1 MGSVRQLDD
10 VAVADCAWEIDAA
23 DLPDLFATA
32 ATALAELTVDPTT
45 LADAAEAHIEL
56 SAEALDLLLFDFLSD
71 LIWRRDAEGVVLH
84 RGVIVVTGD
93 GPHRLDARLAGGRL
107 DPAVTVRRNDPKA
120 VTFHQLA
127 VERTAGGWRARVVLD
142 I

>member
-10 VAVADCAWEIDAA
+10 VAIADCAWEIEAA
-23 DLPDLFATA
+23 DLPDLFGTA
-32 ATALAELTVDPTT
+32 AMALAELTVDPAT
-45 LADAAEAHIEL
+45 LVGAVEVRIEL
-56 SAEALDLLLFDFLSD
+56 TADALDLLLFDFLSE
-71 LIWRRDAEGVVLH
+71 LIYRRDTDGVVLH
-84 RGVIVVTGD
+84 RGTLTVTGD
-93 GPHRLDARLAGGRL
+93 GPYRLAGELRGGHL
-107 DPAVTVRRNDPKA
+107 DPAVTVRRSDPKA

>member
-10 VAVADCAWEIDAA
+10 VAIADCAWEIDAA
-23 DLPDLFATA
+23 DLPDLFGTA
-32 ATALAELTVDPTT
+32 ATALAELTVDPAT
-45 LADAAEAHIEL
+45 LVGVEEARIEL
-56 SAEALDLLLFDFLSD
+56 TADALDLLLFDFLGE
-71 LIWRRDAEGVVLH
+71 LICRRDTDGVVLH
-84 RGVIVVTGD
+84 RGAIMVTGG
-93 GPHRLDARLAGGRL
+93 GPYHLDARLAGGRL

>member
-1 MGSVRQLDD
+1 MGSVRQLED

-23 DLPDLFATA
+23 DLPDLFGTA
-32 ATALAELTVDPTT
+32 AAALAELTVDPAT
-45 LADAAEAHIEL
+45 LVGAVEARIEL
-56 SAEALDLLLFDFLSD
+56 SADALDLLLFDFLGE
-71 LIWRRDAEGVVLH
+71 LIYRRDTDGVVLH
-84 RGVIVVTGD
+84 RGTLAVTGD
-93 GPHRLDARLAGGRL
+93 GPYRLDARLAGGRL
-107 DPAVTVRRNDPKA
+107 NPGVTTRRNDPKA